1 MEMKTI
7 KILGIGCP
15 KCQALE
21 RVTREAVKELAL
33 DAQISKV
40 EDIVDIMKYNI
51 LRTPGLVMDGKVIL
65 SGHVPSLNEVKNL
78 IS

>member
-1 MEMKTI
+1 MKTI